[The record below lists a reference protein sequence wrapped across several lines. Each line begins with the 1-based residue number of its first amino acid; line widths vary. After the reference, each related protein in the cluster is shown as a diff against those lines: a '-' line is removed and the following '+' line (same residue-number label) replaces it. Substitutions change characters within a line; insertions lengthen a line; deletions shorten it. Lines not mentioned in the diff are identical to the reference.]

1 MRNLRQDLRY
11 DARILLKNPVF
22 TLIAVITLAPG
33 IGANAENF
41 SAPTS
46 RPVSSES
53 ERLMT
58 RMAVLRSLPNASL
71 VAQDERYR
79 TRQSDC
85 RYEPPPGRALAVQK
99 SDTGI
104 KIQGYRAE
112 RVMTHIADA
121 AGLEGGELVV
131 CSEYGRVEI
140 FDSDD
145 DKVRLQ
151 IRMEGS
157 GEGSAQPGEAA
168 KRVIEETE
176 AQVYM
181 TANQGRLM
189 VRVWHSTLGFTTPGS
204 QPTWVGIR
212 LQVPARGPYRINSE
226 AYHGV
231 VGVRRLTLSA
241 GNFRGRVGDKF
252 KGIPGYIGGV
262 ELDNVI
268 LAGDVDISNDPGALD
283 APITAKLRVASTCR
297 LTARTGGPINIA
309 IQPDPSLGV
318 RALGGSNDGAVRV
331 AIDKGTRRDGVTRE
345 FKSQDQFESGEYDRK
360 PVRIEVRATTE
371 HGAVNI
377 ASMPAAPLPP
387 K

>member
-1 MRNLRQDLRY
+1 MQTLWQDLRY
-11 DARILLKNPVF
+11 SAGMWVKNPVF
-22 TLIAVITLAPG
+22 TLIAVITLALG
-33 IGANAENF
+33 IGANTANF
-41 SAPTS
+41 SAPA
-46 RPVSSES
+46 RAPVSCES

-58 RMAVLRSLPNASL
+58 RMAVLQSRPEASL
-71 VAQDERYR
+71 LAQDDRYR
-79 TRQSDC
+79 TRPSDC
-85 RYEPPPGRALAVQK
+85 RYEPPPGNALAVQK

-151 IRMEGS
+151 IRMEGF

-189 VRVWHSTLGFTTPGS
+189 VRVWHSTLGFTTPGG
-204 QPTWVGIR
+204 QPTLVGIR
-212 LQVPARGPYRINSE
+212 LQVPARGAYRISSE

-262 ELDNVI
+262 GLDNVI
-268 LAGDVDISNDPGALD
+268 LAGDVDISNDPGELD

-297 LTARTGGPINIA
+297 LTASTGGP
-309 IQPDPSLGV
+309 
-318 RALGGSNDGAVRV
+318 
-331 AIDKGTRRDGVTRE
+331 
-345 FKSQDQFESGEYDRK
+345 
-360 PVRIEVRATTE
+360 
-371 HGAVNI
+371 
-377 ASMPAAPLPP
+377 
-387 K
+387 